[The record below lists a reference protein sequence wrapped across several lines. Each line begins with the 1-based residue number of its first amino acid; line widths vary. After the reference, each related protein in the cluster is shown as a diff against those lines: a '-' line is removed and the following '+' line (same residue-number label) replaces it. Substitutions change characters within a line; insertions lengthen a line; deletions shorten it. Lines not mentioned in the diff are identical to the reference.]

1 MVKLN
6 FRIGEA
12 LHERLVRRAN
22 DADLTLSQFSRSV
35 LAQAADP
42 DQGYIFT
49 SNDEILATCLQIY
62 SILVVAVGHR
72 SPEAIEQGMEEARIL
87 LEQRGL
93 LAPQSD
99 EGGGAVTYDPR
110 PQGNRR

>member
-6 FRIGEA
+6 FRIDDA
-12 LHERLVRRAN
+12 LHARLVRRAN
-22 DADLTLSQFSRSV
+22 DADLTLSQFSRYV

-42 DQGYIFT
+42 DRGYIFT

-62 SILVVAVGHR
+62 SILVVAVGRR

-87 LEQRGL
+87 LGQRGL
-93 LAPQSD
+93 LAPQPD
-99 EGGGAVTYDPR
+99 EGGGFATHDPR
-110 PQGNRR
+110 SQGDRR

>member
-1 MVKLN
+1 VVKLN
-6 FRIGEA
+6 FRIDDT
-12 LHERLVRRAN
+12 LHARLVRRAN

-42 DQGYIFT
+42 DRGYIFT

-62 SILVVAVGHR
+62 SILVVAVGRR

-93 LAPQSD
+93 LAPQPD
-99 EGGGAVTYDPR
+99 EGGGFATHDPR
-110 PQGNRR
+110 SQGDRR

>member
-6 FRIGEA
+6 FRIDDA

-22 DADLTLSQFSRSV
+22 NADLTLSQFSRSV
-35 LAQAADP
+35 LAQAADS
-42 DQGYIFT
+42 DRGYIFT

-62 SILVVAVGHR
+62 SILVVAVGRR

-93 LAPQSD
+93 LAPQPYENASSAAPD
-99 EGGGAVTYDPR
+99 PHSQGGGR
-110 PQGNRR
+110 